1 MPKFSQFTPDQIEHA
16 ITSRDMGKTW
26 GEIAGELGG
35 LQNTIRSACVTAAT
49 HNLRY
54 ADILRKT
61 SNLNPHKSSRQ
72 KFIHALAGDSNGSL
86 KFAPFP
92 ETSDNEL
99 MGTPPLSRSALNKV
113 ETDGR
118 GNIAK
123 RKPIRA
129 SIGAISIPD
138 IRINNGHHA

>member
-1 MPKFSQFTPDQIEHA
+1 MPA
-16 ITSRDMGKTW
+16 IIMTTK
-26 GEIAGELGG
+26 
-35 LQNTIRSACVTAAT
+35 N
-49 HNLRY
+49 
-54 ADILRKT
+54 ILRAVDMRAEGVSWEQIAAEYT
-61 SNLNPHKSSRQ
+61 CNPGTVQKACLRLAQKSQSIRGILEAAAAKSRANRKRATAIQ
-72 KFIHALAGDSNGSL
+72 HCSASWLSTATFVT
-86 KFAPFP
+86 PP
-92 ETSDNEL
+92 ETRDNEL
-99 MGTPPLSRSALNKV
+99 MGTPPLSRSALNEV